1 MKEKITNEMILTRYL
16 YNKNEV
22 FIILLVSLLEK
33 DKERTLFW
41 AFELYHSGFEIEV
54 FEFLLK
60 VYKQYYEK
68 YNPKFKRYLLDKY
81 NQWRSIK
88 EYMTLIEK
96 ERILASL
103 LLNLLFR
110 SYKKENNEKLFVF
123 VPIHSHTY
131 FLPKETEVKPYLTL
145 KTHCLFGINDN
156 NWLNDY
162 HLYITCDLANE
173 YVSDDEDYI
182 TKLFNDWEYYCY
194 FSTFWKKRIQQ
205 YKGYQN
211 HSLKKIEFLNDM
223 YKDEFYEKYNME
235 PDEQSREVIIKLI
248 G

>member
-1 MKEKITNEMILTRYL
+1 MILTRYL
-16 YNKNEV
+16 YNKNDV

-54 FEFLLK
+54 FEFLFK
-60 VYKQYYEK
+60 VYREYYEK
-68 YNPKFKRYLLDKY
+68 YNPKFKRYFLDKY

-88 EYMTLIEK
+88 EYTTLIEK
-96 ERILASL
+96 ERLLASL

-110 SYKKENNEKLFVF
+110 SYKEKNNEKIFVL
-123 VPIHSHTY
+123 VSIHSHTY
-131 FLPKETEVKPYLTL
+131 FLPKSNDVKPYQVL
-145 KTHCLFGINDN
+145 KYNCLFGINDN
-156 NWLNDY
+156 NWLSHY
-162 HLYITCDLANE
+162 HLHIKKIDLIKDYICQE
-173 YVSDDEDYI
+173 EDYVNN
-182 TKLFNDWEYYCY
+182 LFYHWEYYCY
-194 FSTFWKKRIQQ
+194 FSTFWKKRIQE

-211 HSLKKIEFLNDM
+211 HSLKKIEFLDSM
-223 YKDEFYEKYNME
+223 YEEEFNEKYNME

>member
-1 MKEKITNEMILTRYL
+1 MILTRYL
-16 YNKNEV
+16 YNKNDV
-22 FIILLVSLLEK
+22 FIILLISLLQK

-60 VYKQYYEK
+60 VYREYYEK
-68 YNPKFKRYLLDKY
+68 YNPKFKRFFMDKY
-81 NQWRSIK
+81 NQWRSVK

-110 SYKKENNEKLFVF
+110 SYQTTNNEKLFVF

-131 FLPKETEVKPYLTL
+131 FLPKEIDIKPYLVL
-145 KTHCLFGINDN
+145 RTHCLFGINDN
-156 NWLNDY
+156 NWLSDC
-162 HLYITCDLANE
+162 HLYIQSDIIKDYIN
-173 YVSDDEDYI
+173 DDENYI
-182 TKLFNDWEYYCY
+182 QQLFDHWEYYCY
-194 FSTFWKKRIQQ
+194 LSPFWKKRIHT
-205 YKGYQN
+205 YKGYPN
-211 HSLKKIEFLNDM
+211 HSSKKIEFLNSM
-223 YKDEFYEKYNME
+223 YENEFYEKYNLE
-235 PDEQSREVIIKLI
+235 PDEQSREVIIKLV

>member
-1 MKEKITNEMILTRYL
+1 MILTRYL
-16 YNKNEV
+16 YNKNDV
-22 FIILLVSLLEK
+22 FIVLFVSLLEK

-54 FEFLLK
+54 FEFLFK
-60 VYKQYYEK
+60 VYREYYEK
-68 YNPKFKRYLLDKY
+68 YNPKFKRYFLDKY
-81 NQWRSIK
+81 HQWRSVN

-110 SYKKENNEKLFVF
+110 SYKENNNEKLFVF
-123 VPIHSHTY
+123 VPIHAHTY
-131 FLPKETEVKPYLTL
+131 FLPKVNDMKPYLTL
-145 KTHCLFGINDN
+145 KNNCLFGINDN

-162 HLYITCDLANE
+162 HLYITTDLIKE
-173 YVSDDEDYI
+173 YVCFEEDYI
-182 TKLFNDWEYYCY
+182 NNLFYHWEYYCY
-194 FSTFWKKRIQQ
+194 FSTFWKKIIQE

-211 HSLKKIEFLNDM
+211 HSLKKIEFLNSM
-223 YKDEFYEKYNME
+223 YEDEFYEKYNME

>member
-1 MKEKITNEMILTRYL
+1 MLLMRMILTRYL
-16 YNKNEV
+16 YNKNDV
-22 FIILLVSLLEK
+22 FIVLLVSLLEK

-60 VYKQYYEK
+60 IYREYYEK
-68 YNPKFKRYLLDKY
+68 YNPKFKRYFLDKY
-81 NQWRSIK
+81 NQWRSVK
-88 EYMTLIEK
+88 NYMTIIEK
-96 ERILASL
+96 ERILTSL

-110 SYKKENNEKLFVF
+110 SYKEKNNEKIFVL
-123 VPIHSHTY
+123 VHIHAHTY
-131 FLPKETEVKPYLTL
+131 FLSKNVDIKPYQVL
-145 KTHCLFGINDN
+145 KYNCLFGINDN
-156 NWLNDY
+156 NWLSDYKHND
-162 HLYITCDLANE
+162 LIKEYICQE
-173 YVSDDEDYI
+173 EDYVN
-182 TKLFNDWEYYCY
+182 KLFYSWEYYCY
-194 FSTFWKKRIQQ
+194 FSTFWKKRIQE

-235 PDEQSREVIIKLI
+235 PDEQSRELIIKLI